1 MIKESSKIEI
11 HKEFFTDTT
20 AKKYT
25 NKIDL
30 FISDI
35 RTMDSTAENKQSSK
49 WTSLID
55 NDQQLQ
61 FNWVKIIKPKFY
73 SLKFRL
79 NYNLKK

>member
-1 MIKESSKIEI
+1 MIKPSSKVEI
-11 HKEFFTDTT
+11 HQTFFTDAI

-35 RTMDSTAENKQSSK
+35 RTMDSTAENKNSSK

-55 NDQQLQ
+55 SD
-61 FNWVKIIKPKFY
+61 
-73 SLKFRL
+73 
-79 NYNLKK
+79 

>member
-11 HKEFFTDTT
+11 HKEFFTDAI
-20 AKKYT
+20 AKKYA

-35 RTMDSTAENKQSSK
+35 RTMDQTSSNKQSSK

-55 NDQQLQ
+55 NDQEL
-61 FNWVKIIKPKFY
+61 
-73 SLKFRL
+73 
-79 NYNLKK
+79 